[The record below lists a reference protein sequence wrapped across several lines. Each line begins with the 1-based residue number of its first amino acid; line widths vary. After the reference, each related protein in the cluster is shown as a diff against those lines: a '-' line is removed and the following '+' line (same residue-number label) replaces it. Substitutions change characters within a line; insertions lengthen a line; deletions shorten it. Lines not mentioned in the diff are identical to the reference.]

1 MNKRPALPPRAAA
14 KQRYD
19 SARANLLIM
28 AVFTIVNVVLL
39 LVGSDTFFLFSA
51 TIPYFAVAE
60 GMLFQAFDADPMSS
74 FLFFGI
80 AALCVLAYLLFWFFS
95 GKRPGFLIAATV
107 LFALDTVY
115 MLGLYLWA
123 DLLADSIIDVVFH
136 ALVLGYLILGI
147 VNGFKLKKLPPD
159 PLPEMPA
166 APEANDDP
174 PQE

>member
-19 SARANLLIM
+19 SARVNLLIM

-51 TIPYFAVAE
+51 TIPYFAAAE
-60 GMLFQAFDADPMSS
+60 GLLLQILGADLLSQ
-74 FLFFGI
+74 LLCFGI
-80 AALCVLAYLLFWFFS
+80 AALCILAYLLFWFFS
-95 GKRPGFLIAATV
+95 GKRPAFLIAATV

-115 MLGLYLWA
+115 MLYVYLSA
-123 DLLADSIIDVVFH
+123 NLLADSIIDVVFH

-166 APEANDDP
+166 APEANDNP